1 MRLKMR
7 IQKLIN
13 IFFQIESDM
22 ETKINLDRDTPKE
35 ERHAPN

>member
-13 IFFQIESDM
+13 IVFQIESDM
-22 ETKINLDRDTPKE
+22 ETKINLDRHAPKE